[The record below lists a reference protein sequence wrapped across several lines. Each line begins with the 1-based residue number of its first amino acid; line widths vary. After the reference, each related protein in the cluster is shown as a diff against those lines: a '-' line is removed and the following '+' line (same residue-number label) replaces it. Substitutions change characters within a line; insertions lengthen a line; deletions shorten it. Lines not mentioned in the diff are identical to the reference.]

1 MTEELNWGL
10 PFVVHLSL
18 VGLSAGALITSAFLL
33 LRGGREGAYFRVA
46 RYGAFIAP
54 IPVIVDGGVLVSELG
69 SFQAGDWFK
78 FLNLFKTITWSP
90 MSIGSWLLL
99 LFIAVSLIYAFTFL
113 RKDAAPDDQWR
124 GLRRTMAWIG
134 VPLAFAVG
142 TYPGVML
149 SILVAR
155 PFWNSPLIPV
165 VFLLSAIAMGIA
177 GIVLARALIRTQA
190 AGPEAEREYRDNN
203 YRLMT
208 TNVLVLGGELL
219 LLLLFVVFAAQ
230 AIGSISHA
238 VSVILAGGVL
248 ATEFWV
254 WVVAVGLLVPIVLG
268 LVLIVPRL
276 AGREYF
282 VSRGLEAA
290 VPVTVFVGAV
300 MLRYVVVVAGQIT
313 GPVGI

>member
-1 MTEELNWGL
+1 MTEELYWGL
-10 PFVVHLSL
+10 PLVVHLSL

-54 IPVIVDGGVLVSELG
+54 IPVILDGGVLVSELG
-69 SFQAGDWFK
+69 SFQAGHWFK

-99 LFIAVSLIYAFTFL
+99 LFIAVSMIYAFTFL
-113 RKDAAPDDQWR
+113 RKDAAPDDQWG
-124 GLRRTMAWIG
+124 GLRRTMAWVG

-149 SILVAR
+149 GILVAR
-155 PFWNSPLIPV
+155 PLWNSPLVPV
-165 VFLLSAIAMGIA
+165 VFLLSGITMGIA
-177 GIVLARALIRTQA
+177 GIVLARVLMSMK
-190 AGPEAEREYRDNN
+190 AGRPEAEREYRDNN

-219 LLLLFVVFAAQ
+219 LLLLFIIFATQ
-230 AIGSISHA
+230 AIGGMSHA
-238 VSVILAGGVL
+238 ISVILAGGAL

-254 WVVAVGLLVPIVLG
+254 WVIAVGLLIPILLG

-276 AGREYF
+276 AGREYLA
-282 VSRGLEAA
+282 SRVVELA
-290 VPVTVFVGAV
+290 VPVTVFVGAF
-300 MLRYVVVVAGQIT
+300 MLRYVVVIGGQIT